1 MSNGVEKV
9 QAETLTDLLMTLLQ
23 PLLGGILAPWPWAIK
38 LIAMFLAVTIILL
51 FLIVTVMILTYFERK
66 VVARIADRIGPNRVG
81 PLGILQPI
89 ADTIKLLIKEDTTPA
104 PADRWVFLLAP
115 AVIVST
121 ALMAYVVIPFGR
133 GLFGTDLNI
142 AVLYVVAISSL
153 TTIAILMAGWSG
165 RNKYALLGGMRAVAQ
180 MFSFE
185 VPLLLAIVS
194 TVLLA
199 ESMSLVKIVE
209 AQRGLWFIF
218 LQPIGFFIYFLC
230 GVAEANRAPFDI
242 PEAESELVAGYH
254 IEYSGIKFSFF
265 FLAEY
270 INMFT
275 VAAIAATLFLGGWR
289 GPFVDQVPALGIFYL
304 LIKAYVL
311 IFVMIWFRGTFPRLR
326 IDQLMGLAWKFM
338 LPLALLNVMVTGLVD
353 KLVDKN
359 LSRARWGGA
368 LLGGNLVLA
377 AAVIAVVYL
386 VARQRRARGLVPQYK
401 VYLEG

>member
-1 MSNGVEKV
+1 M
-9 QAETLTDLLMTLLQ
+9 QAETLTDLLMIVLQ
-23 PLLGGILAPWPWAIK
+23 PLLGGILASWPWAIK
-38 LIAMFLAVTIILL
+38 LIAMFLAVVIILL
-51 FLIVTVMILTYFERK
+51 FLIVMVMILTYFERK

-81 PLGILQPI
+81 PLGVLQPI
-89 ADTIKLLIKEDTTPA
+89 ADTVKLLIKEDTTPA
-104 PADRWVFLLAP
+104 SADRWVFLLAP

-121 ALMAYVVIPFGR
+121 AVMAYAVIPFGH

-185 VPLLLAIVS
+185 VPLVLAIVS
-194 TVLLA
+194 AVLLA
-199 ESMSLVKIVE
+199 GSMSLVKIVE

-218 LQPIGFFIYFLC
+218 LQPVGFFIYFLC
-230 GVAEANRAPFDI
+230 GVAEANRSPFDI

-254 IEYSGIKFSFF
+254 IEYSGIKFAFF

-275 VAAIAATLFLGGWR
+275 VSSIAATLFLGGWR
-289 GPFVDQVPALGIFYL
+289 GPFVDQVPALGVFYL
-304 LIKAYVL
+304 LIKAYAL

-338 LPLALLNVMVTGLVD
+338 LPLSLLNVMVTGLVD

-359 LSRARWGGA
+359 LGRALWGSA

-377 AAVIAVVYL
+377 AGVIAVVYL
-386 VARQRRARGLVPQYK
+386 VARQRQARGLASQYK

>member
-1 MSNGVEKV
+1 
-9 QAETLTDLLMTLLQ
+9 
-23 PLLGGILAPWPWAIK
+23 
-38 LIAMFLAVTIILL
+38 
-51 FLIVTVMILTYFERK
+51 
-66 VVARIADRIGPNRVG
+66 
-81 PLGILQPI
+81 
-89 ADTIKLLIKEDTTPA
+89 
-104 PADRWVFLLAP
+104 
-115 AVIVST
+115 
-121 ALMAYVVIPFGR
+121 
-133 GLFGTDLNI
+133 
-142 AVLYVVAISSL
+142 
-153 TTIAILMAGWSG
+153 MAGWSG

-194 TVLLA
+194 AVLLA

-304 LIKAYVL
+304 LIKAYAL